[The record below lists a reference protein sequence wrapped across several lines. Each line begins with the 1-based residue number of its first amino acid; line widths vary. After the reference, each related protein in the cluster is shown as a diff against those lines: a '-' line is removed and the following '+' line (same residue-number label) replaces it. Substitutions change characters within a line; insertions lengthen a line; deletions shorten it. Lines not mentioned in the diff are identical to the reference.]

1 MTPPQPESGDALF
14 LDFDGT
20 LVEIAGDP
28 QSVVV
33 GGWLLDLLAHLQER
47 LTGAVA
53 LISGRPIADIDRQLR
68 PLSLAAAGEHGAE
81 IRHRPD
87 SDVDTHQRLPDTV
100 VAFARQLE
108 RDLPDVLV
116 ELKAA
121 SVSVHFRG
129 APERQ
134 GDVEKRLQRLVS
146 DWPDYELMHGKMVVE
161 FKPGAVDKGRAIRAL
176 AAQPP
181 FRGRRPVFIGDD
193 TTDEAGFGV
202 VNELGGLSIRVGRRP
217 GSTARYEL
225 ADVAAVHA
233 WLAQLQ

>member
-1 MTPPQPESGDALF
+1 MTPPQPQPGDALF

-20 LVEIAGDP
+20 LVEIASEP

-33 GGWLLDLLAHLQER
+33 GAPLRELLQHLQGR
-47 LTGAVA
+47 LAGAVA

-68 PLSLAAAGEHGAE
+68 PLQLAAAGEHGAE
-81 IRHRPD
+81 IRHRPG
-87 SDVDTHQRLPDTV
+87 SDIDAHQRLPAVV
-100 VAFARQLE
+100 VAYAEQLQRE
-108 RDLPDVLV
+108 LPEVLV

-121 SVSVHFRG
+121 SVSVHFRA
-129 APERQ
+129 APARQ
-134 GDVEKRLQRLVS
+134 PEVEQRLQRLAL
-146 DWPDYELMHGKMVVE
+146 DWPDYELLHGKMVVE

-202 VNELGGLSIRVGRRP
+202 VNELGGLSIRVGHRP
-217 GSTARYEL
+217 NSAARYQL